1 MIELVKSSLIFVYLD
16 YDIHEAYIWSSDWS
30 DDAEPKCGPKI
41 AYYYGKMQIICT
53 FHYNQSMRNLKL
65 TLFIMWNSRNCV
77 CGDRKYNW
85 PGPIL
90 QLFWVNRKIEI

>member
-1 MIELVKSSLIFVYLD
+1 MIEFVKSSLIFVYLD
-16 YDIHEAYIWSSDWS
+16 YGIHEAYIWSSDWF

-41 AYYYGKMQIICT
+41 AYYYGELQIMYT
-53 FHYNQSMRNLKL
+53 FHCDHSMRNLEF
-65 TLFIMWNSRNCV
+65 TLFIMWNCV
-77 CGDRKYNW
+77 YGDRKFNL